1 MLRHHDHGPAMLGNT
16 YQIREKLIA
25 VGDDFWIEDSN
36 GNRIYK
42 MNGKALRVRDTTIM
56 EDTQG
61 HELLKIQHK
70 LMHVRKTTE
79 IERNGQ
85 TVASVHKRKLTIREH
100 FVVERNGRGDLE
112 IVGNIVEHDY
122 HIKDNSV
129 TIAQVSKA
137 WFRVRD
143 TYGVSIAPEQDDA
156 LLLAIVICIDQMS
169 HDD

>member
-1 MLRHHDHGPAMLGNT
+1 MFRHHDSQPAMLGNT
-16 YQIREKLIA
+16 YQVKEKLIA

-36 GNRIYK
+36 GNRIFK
-42 MNGKALRVRDTTIM
+42 MNGKALRIRDTTIM
-56 EDTQG
+56 EDAHG
-61 HELLKIQHK
+61 NELLKIQHK
-70 LMHVRKTTE
+70 MLHIRNTTD

-100 FVVERNGRGDLE
+100 FVVERNGRTDLE
-112 IVGNIVEHDY
+112 VTGNIVAHDY
-122 HIKDNSV
+122 HVNDGDE

-143 TYGVSIAPEQDDA
+143 TYGVSVAPEQDDV

-169 HDD
+169 HDN